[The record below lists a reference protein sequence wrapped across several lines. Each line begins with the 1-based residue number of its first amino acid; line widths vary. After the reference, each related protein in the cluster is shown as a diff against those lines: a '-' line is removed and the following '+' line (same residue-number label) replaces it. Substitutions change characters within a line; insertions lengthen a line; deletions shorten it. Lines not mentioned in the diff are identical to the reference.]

1 MESKIALGKEISKIR
16 LGTLRLTQK
25 ELADKLDITPVYLS
39 YLEMGKK
46 IPSVE
51 LLEKLYLLAKK
62 REIPE
67 DVRKIFADVKEQ
79 AKKDLTDSKITRLLD
94 ESSEES
100 NNMYDMLETLVSKGR
115 MDDAKKF
122 IFKCLGSNMK
132 PFERKLMESVYYQL
146 EGNIIISIK
155 LIKEAV
161 EMVEH

>member
-1 MESKIALGKEISKIR
+1 MDSKSALGKEISKIR

-46 IPSVE
+46 IPSID
-51 LLEKLYLLAKK
+51 LLEKLYVLAKK
-62 REIPE
+62 KEIPE
-67 DVRKIFADVKEQ
+67 EVRQLFADVKEQ

-94 ESSEES
+94 ESSEDS
-100 NNMYDMLETLVSKGR
+100 HNIYDMLETLLSKGR
-115 MDDAKKF
+115 IDEAKKF

-132 PFERKLMESVYYQL
+132 PFERKLLESIYYQL
-146 EGNIIISIK
+146 EGNTIISLK

-161 EMVEH
+161 EMAG